1 MQENMEANAQFEF
14 ERNYNALSDRYCRL
28 LLLTGNSPAKSDFI
42 RTCLENFQFENV
54 SLGKELSRLLLD
66 LSLKQRPVRIADYF
80 NDFLTGTANWLV
92 RRIKEI
98 LLCL

>member
-1 MQENMEANAQFEF
+1 M
-14 ERNYNALSDRYCRL
+14 
-28 LLLTGNSPAKSDFI
+28 GKPI
-42 RTCLENFQFENV
+42 ENV